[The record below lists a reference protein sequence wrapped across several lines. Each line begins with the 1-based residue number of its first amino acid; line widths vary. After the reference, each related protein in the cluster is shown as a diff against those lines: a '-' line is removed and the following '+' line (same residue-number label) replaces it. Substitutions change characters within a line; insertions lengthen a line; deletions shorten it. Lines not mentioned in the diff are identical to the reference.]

1 MNACGRL
8 TYIKRM
14 DPDLNYPRSMNEA
27 VTAPP
32 VGPLLGRSTGPTAV
46 EGAGSNIPDLFGAH
60 RGPLT
65 VGDDFCVLDDP
76 VEQQEFTEYTED
88 GGHTVAE
95 SVLMVQGMYCAAC
108 ADTVECALQYLP
120 GVQLAQVHAATRRL
134 TLRWDPAQTRMSHL
148 AQAVGQTGYRL
159 LPLQQALSISE
170 RLKETR
176 LALWRL
182 FVAGFCS
189 MQVMMY
195 AWPAYVAEPGEMPAD
210 IEQLLR
216 WASWLLSVPVVTFAS
231 GPFFRSA
238 WRDLRIGRVGM
249 DTPVSL
255 GILVAFLASSAAT
268 FDPTGPWG
276 EEVWFDSLTMFVFFL
291 LGGRY
296 LELKARDRTAG
307 ALDALMNRLP
317 ELCERRKDDGL
328 FETLSVRR
336 LSVGDVVRVQAGQA
350 FPGDGELLSD
360 TATVDEALLTGESRP
375 VTRRAGEGVV
385 AGSFN
390 LAGPV
395 LLNVSRLG
403 RDTRFGQIVALME
416 KASTEK
422 PRLAI
427 LVDRIAAPFLVLV
440 LAAAAF
446 AAWYWWQIDHTK
458 ALGVAVAVLIV
469 TCPCALSLATPAA
482 MLSSAGALARRGTL
496 VRRLQAFESLA
507 GINAVVFDK
516 TGTLTHD
523 RLVLRAMSVREG
535 ADQRALL
542 ILAGALADG
551 SLHPVSRAIAQ
562 AAREAQPAATPV
574 ALHSVSEI
582 AGQGMEGT
590 TTDGRRLRL
599 GSSGFCQIGSLSETT
614 GSASIGA
621 GAPSEGSRVHLS
633 DDQGWLASFDLQE
646 GVREDAAQAVQAL
659 RDMGLT
665 TWLLSG
671 DREAAALEVARSVGV
686 EHVIAGAGPEQKLAE
701 VMALQA
707 HGVRLAMVGDGL
719 NDGPVLA
726 RADTS
731 FALGHA
737 APLAQA
743 QSDFVIQGGKV
754 MDVVLT
760 LRQARDTMRIV
771 RQNLTWAAVYNLVC
785 VPLALVGWMP
795 PWLAGLGMAASSLL
809 VIGNA
814 LRLAGR
820 LPDPVPGP
828 LNAAT
833 ASDNLV

>member
-1 MNACGRL
+1 
-8 TYIKRM
+8 M
-14 DPDLNYPRSMNEA
+14 DKDLDYPHRMNEA

-32 VGPLLGRSTGPTAV
+32 VGPSLGGSFPAPAA
-46 EGAGSNIPDLFGAH
+46 AGLASDVFGTH

-65 VGDDFCVLDDP
+65 VTDDFVVLDDP
-76 VEQQEFTEYTED
+76 VEQREFTEFTEID
-88 GGHTVAE
+88 GRRVAE

-108 ADTVECALQYLP
+108 ADTVECALQDLA
-120 GVQLAQVHAATRRL
+120 GVQVAQVHAATRRL
-134 TLRWDPAQTRMSHL
+134 TLRWDPTQTRMSSL

-159 LPLQQALSISE
+159 LPMQQALSISE

-176 LALWRL
+176 QALWRL
-182 FVAGFCS
+182 FVAGFCA

-195 AWPAYVAEPGEMPAD
+195 AFPAYVTVPGEIPAD
-210 IEQLLR
+210 ISQLLR
-216 WASWLLSVPVVTFAS
+216 WASWILSVPVVFFAS
-231 GPFFRSA
+231 GPFFRGA
-238 WRDLRIGRVGM
+238 WRDLRLGRVGM
-249 DTPVSL
+249 DTPVSI

-276 EEVWFDSLTMFVFFL
+276 QEVWFDSLTMFVFFL

-317 ELCERRKDDGL
+317 EVCERRSDDGH
-328 FETLSVRR
+328 FEILSVRR
-336 LSVGDVVRVQAGQA
+336 LAVGDVVRVHAGQA

-375 VTRRAGEGVV
+375 VTRHVGESVV

-395 LLNVSRLG
+395 LLSVSRLG
-403 RDTRFGQIVALME
+403 RDTRFAQIVALME

-422 PRLAI
+422 PRLAV
-427 LVDRIAAPFLVLV
+427 LADRIAAPFLLLV
-440 LAAAAF
+440 LTAAAF

-458 ALGVAVAVLIV
+458 ALAVAIAVLIV

-496 VRRLQAFESLA
+496 VRRLQAFEALA

-523 RLVLRAMSVREG
+523 RLVLRGLSLRDG
-535 ADQRALL
+535 ADREEVLA
-542 ILAGALADG
+542 LAGALASG
-551 SLHPVSRAIAQ
+551 SLHPVSRAIAD
-562 AAREAQPAATPV
+562 AAGRAPSANADVT
-574 ALHSVSEI
+574 ALRDVTET
-582 AGQGMEGT
+582 AGQGMQGT
-590 TTDGRRLRL
+590 TAAGQRVRL
-599 GSSGFCQIGSLSETT
+599 GSATFCGMDVSADASVETE
-614 GSASIGA
+614 S
-621 GAPSEGSRVHLS
+621 SRAHLS
-633 DDQGWLASFDLQE
+633 DAQGWLASFDLQE
-646 GVREDAAQAVQAL
+646 GVREDAAAAVSAL
-659 RDMGLT
+659 KDMGIG

-671 DREAAALEVARSVGV
+671 DREDAAQEVARLVGV
-686 EHVIAGAGPEQKLAE
+686 ERVIAGASPEQKLSE
-701 VMALQA
+701 VVALQA
-707 HGVRLAMVGDGL
+707 RGVRLAMVGDGL

-743 QSDFVIQGGKV
+743 QSDFVIQGGRV

-760 LRQARDTMRIV
+760 LRQARATMRIV
-771 RQNLTWAAVYNLVC
+771 RQNLGWAAVYNLVS

-809 VIGNA
+809 VIANA
-814 LRLAGR
+814 LRLAGSVPAASPDTPPVG
-820 LPDPVPGP
+820 LP
-828 LNAAT
+828 T
-833 ASDNLV
+833 T